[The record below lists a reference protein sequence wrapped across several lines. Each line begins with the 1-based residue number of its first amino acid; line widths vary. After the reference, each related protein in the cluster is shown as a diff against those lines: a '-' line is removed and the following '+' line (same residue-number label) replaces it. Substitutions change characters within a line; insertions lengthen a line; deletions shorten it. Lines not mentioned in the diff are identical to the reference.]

1 MMMTV
6 HAPVLV
12 FMGVAGTGKS
22 TVAAMLAGRLG
33 WTFEEGDDLHPE
45 ANVRKMAS
53 GHPLD
58 DDDRWPWLDRI
69 AEWIDERIAA
79 GEPGIITCS
88 ALKRSYRDVLR
99 RDAVTFVHFAGDRE
113 IILDRMMRRQGHFMP
128 TALLDSQFAT
138 LQPLDAD
145 EKAIEVDIESTPQ
158 QQTAEIATRLRLH
171 ADY

>member
-1 MMMTV
+1 MMTSQ
-6 HAPVLV
+6 APVLV

-45 ANVRKMAS
+45 ANVAKMAS

-99 RDAVTFVHFAGDRE
+99 RDAVTFVHFRGDRE
-113 IILDRMMRRQGHFMP
+113 LILERMMRRQGHFMP

-145 EKAIEVDIESTPQ
+145 EKAIEVGIDATPQ
-158 QQTAEIATRLRLH
+158 EQTAEIATRLRLH

>member
-1 MMMTV
+1 MAAQ
-6 HAPVLV
+6 APVLV
-12 FMGVAGTGKS
+12 LMGVAGTGKS

-45 ANVRKMAS
+45 ANVKKMAS
-53 GHPLD
+53 GDPLT

-99 RDAVTFVHFAGDRE
+99 RDAVTFVHFVGDRE
-113 IILDRMMRRQGHFMP
+113 LILERMLRRQGHFMP
-128 TALLDSQFAT
+128 TTLLDSQFAT
-138 LQPLDAD
+138 LEPLGAD
-145 EKAIEVDIESTPQ
+145 EKAIEVAIDQTPQ
-158 QQTAEIATRLRLH
+158 QQTAEIATRLRLL

>member
-1 MMMTV
+1 MMTSQ
-6 HAPVLV
+6 APVLV

-45 ANVRKMAS
+45 ANVAKMAS

-69 AEWIDERIAA
+69 AEWIDERIAT

-99 RDAVTFVHFAGDRE
+99 RDAVTFVHFTGDRE
-113 IILDRMMRRQGHFMP
+113 LILERMMRRQGHFMP

-145 EKAIEVDIESTPQ
+145 EKAIEVGIDATPQ
-158 QQTAEIATRLRLH
+158 EQTAEIATRLRLH

>member
-1 MMMTV
+1 MMAAQ
-6 HAPVLV
+6 APVLV

-45 ANVRKMAS
+45 ANVKKMAS
-53 GHPLD
+53 GTPLD
-58 DDDRWPWLDRI
+58 DEDRWPWLDRI

-99 RDAVTFVHFAGDRE
+99 REAVTFVHFAGDRE
-113 IILDRMMRRQGHFMP
+113 LILERMMRRQGHFMP

-145 EKAIEVDIESTPQ
+145 EKAIEVAIDATPQ
-158 QQTAEIATRLRLH
+158 EQTAEIATRLRLH

>member
-1 MMMTV
+1 MMAAQ
-6 HAPVLV
+6 APVLV
-12 FMGVAGTGKS
+12 LMGVAGTGKS

-45 ANVRKMAS
+45 ANVKKMAS
-53 GHPLD
+53 GDPLT

-99 RDAVTFVHFAGDRE
+99 RDAVTFVHFVGDRE
-113 IILDRMMRRQGHFMP
+113 LILERMLRRQGHFMP
-128 TALLDSQFAT
+128 TTLLDSQFAT
-138 LQPLDAD
+138 LEPLGAD
-145 EKAIEVDIESTPQ
+145 EKAIEVAIDQTPQ
-158 QQTAEIATRLRLH
+158 QQTAEIATRLRLL

>member
-1 MMMTV
+1 MMAAQ
-6 HAPVLV
+6 APVLV
-12 FMGVAGTGKS
+12 LMGVAGTGKS

-45 ANVRKMAS
+45 ANVKKMAS
-53 GHPLD
+53 GDPLT

-69 AEWIDERIAA
+69 AEWIDDRVAA

-99 RDAVTFVHFAGDRE
+99 RDAVTFVHFVGDRE
-113 IILDRMMRRQGHFMP
+113 LILERMLRRQGHFMP
-128 TALLDSQFAT
+128 TTLLDSQFAT
-138 LQPLDAD
+138 LEPLDAD
-145 EKAIEVDIESTPQ
+145 EKAIEVAIDQTPQ
-158 QQTAEIATRLRLH
+158 QQTAEIATRLRLL

>member
-1 MMMTV
+1 MTSQ
-6 HAPVLV
+6 APVLV

-22 TVAAMLAGRLG
+22 TVAAMLSGRLG

-45 ANVRKMAS
+45 ANVQKMAS
-53 GHPLD
+53 GHPLT

-99 RDAVTFVHFAGDRE
+99 REAVTFVHFAGDRE
-113 IILDRMMRRQGHFMP
+113 LILERMLRRQGHFMP
-128 TALLDSQFAT
+128 TTLLDSQFAT
-138 LQPLDAD
+138 LEPLDAD
-145 EKAIEVDIESTPQ
+145 EKAIEVRIDETPQ
-158 QQTAEIATRLRLH
+158 QQTAEIATRLRLL